1 MDASTPLLYGIISV
15 YVFAGLT
22 IATLMSKRILEEGQ
36 PAVEAWT
43 EVLKA
48 GGSKTP
54 VELAK
59 MVNIDLTTDAPL
71 KETIAYI
78 GSLVDELEKLTE
90 EIEN

>member
-1 MDASTPLLYGIISV
+1 M
-15 YVFAGLT
+15 
-22 IATLMSKRILEEGQ
+22 
-36 PAVEAWT
+36 T

-48 GGSKTP
+48 GGSKAP